1 MEMNPEAD
9 LTRSLRR
16 LADAWQGLP
25 WPLRNSGA
33 WPLAWAEI
41 WRQPLPSFLEPLPSF
56 LEGSNVLQY
65 VPGFVA

>member
-1 MEMNPEAD
+1 MNPEAD

-41 WRQPLPSFLEPLPSF
+41 WRQPLPSFLE
-56 LEGSNVLQY
+56 GSNVLQY